1 MTATSTT
8 ATGQHLAEYRLYIDG
23 EQQSANSGR
32 IYQKTIDPFTGK
44 ACAVVVKRSDPTP
57 VSALEPA
64 SLVGE
69 AGFSPGMV
77 NPGTPG

>member
-23 EQQSANSGR
+23 EQQSADSRR
-32 IYQKTIDPFTGK
+32 IYQTIDPFTGK
-44 ACAVVVKRSDPTP
+44 ACAVVVKASDPTP

-69 AGFSPGMV
+69 AGFSPRMV
-77 NPGTPG
+77 TPG